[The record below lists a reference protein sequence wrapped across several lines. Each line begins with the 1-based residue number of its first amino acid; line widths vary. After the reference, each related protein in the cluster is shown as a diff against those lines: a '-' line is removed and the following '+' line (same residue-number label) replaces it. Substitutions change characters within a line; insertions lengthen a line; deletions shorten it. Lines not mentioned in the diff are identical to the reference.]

1 MLNIKIQIPYHIK
14 PVLLMEVS
22 FLTCNQDYVLQ
33 DRGQGIWTVFFV
45 IYPFLK
51 WINDEKY

>member
-14 PVLLMEVS
+14 LVLLMEVS

-33 DRGQGIWTVFFV
+33 DRGQGIWTVFCG
-45 IYPFLK
+45 IHS
-51 WINDEKY
+51 

>member
-14 PVLLMEVS
+14 QVLLMEVS

-33 DRGQGIWTVFFV
+33 DRGQGIWTVFSAS
-45 IYPFLK
+45 ILK
-51 WINDEKY
+51 MDKRRKILT